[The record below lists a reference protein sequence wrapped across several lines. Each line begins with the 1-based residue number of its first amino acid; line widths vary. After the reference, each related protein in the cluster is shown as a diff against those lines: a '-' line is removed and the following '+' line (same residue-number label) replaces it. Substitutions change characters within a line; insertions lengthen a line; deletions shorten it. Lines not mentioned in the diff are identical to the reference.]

1 MSKAAAKPAAKPVAK
16 AAAKPAKATAKAEK
30 PAAKAAKV
38 TAKPEKPAKV
48 AAKAKTEAKAAKPAK
63 VEAKAEAKATKV
75 AAKPAKPEPAKPE
88 AKPAKAAS
96 AAKPAAKPEAKPE
109 PAAKPSAP
117 AKAAAKPAAR
127 PAAPASKPA
136 LPAKP
141 AARKPARS
149 ADDDDDLDLD
159 DDDDVREAP
168 TLSSRNVIDPADVI
182 RLEPEAPPAPR
193 KKSVL
198 EVAEEDEDFEE
209 DPPLPTAD
217 DVHGLL
223 DRLKKAA
230 QYGGDAL
237 EDLPRLIEQL
247 EQIDDP
253 AVMPRLLGL
262 LEDNDP
268 YGIYWNVLYV
278 LEKFDDAYLKALLGS
293 IEALHARA
301 PQWAYTCI
309 IRILNTRGD
318 EDDCTAAFERL
329 LNDGSAET
337 RTLVL
342 KVLRELSADP
352 DTDQDQ
358 KQNIARTI
366 TAIGGSAGGDAP
378 PASAD

>member
-1 MSKAAAKPAAKPVAK
+1 MTK
-16 AAAKPAKATAKAEK
+16 
-30 PAAKAAKV
+30 
-38 TAKPEKPAKV
+38 KV
-48 AAKAKTEAKAAKPAK
+48 AAKAVTKTVSKA
-63 VEAKAEAKATKV
+63 VTKTV
-75 AAKPAKPEPAKPE
+75 SSK
-88 AKPAKAAS
+88 S
-96 AAKPAAKPEAKPE
+96 
-109 PAAKPSAP
+109 
-117 AKAAAKPAAR
+117 
-127 PAAPASKPA
+127 ASKVVPRTESKVK
-136 LPAKP
+136 AKTSS
-141 AARKPARS
+141 RKSPELDDDE
-149 ADDDDDLDLD
+149 DDDDSLHGGHHHEPAPISLKAQQSSGPVLPDDL
-159 DDDDVREAP
+159 
-168 TLSSRNVIDPADVI
+168 ADVAAQQAAA
-182 RLEPEAPPAPR
+182 LEPEVPSSPR
-193 KKSVL
+193 RKSVL

-366 TAIGGSAGGDAP
+366 TAIGGSVGGDAP

>member
-48 AAKAKTEAKAAKPAK
+48 AAKAKTETKAAKPAK

-88 AKPAKAAS
+88 AKPAKAA
-96 AAKPAAKPEAKPE
+96 AKPAAKPEAKPE
-109 PAAKPSAP
+109 PAAKPSAT
-117 AKAAAKPAAR
+117 AKPAAKPAAR

>member
-1 MSKAAAKPAAKPVAK
+1 VSKAAAKPAAKPVAK
-16 AAAKPAKATAKAEK
+16 AAAKPAKAVAKAEK

-38 TAKPEKPAKV
+38 AAKPEKPAKV

-75 AAKPAKPEPAKPE
+75 AAKPAKPEP
-88 AKPAKAAS
+88 KPAKA

-366 TAIGGSAGGDAP
+366 TAIGGSVGGDAP